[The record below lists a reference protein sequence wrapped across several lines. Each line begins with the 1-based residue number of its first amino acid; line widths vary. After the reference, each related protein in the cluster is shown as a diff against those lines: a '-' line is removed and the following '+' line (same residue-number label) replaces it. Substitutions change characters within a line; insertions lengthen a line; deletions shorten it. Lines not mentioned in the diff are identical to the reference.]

1 MEKEM
6 ALTLTIDGN
15 LSENVCKLYLNQNL
29 VIIHPSEFKKKE
41 EVVDYAVNL
50 MKDKKMTDFKGNILK
65 KDVKESDNSKGLKRQ

>member
-50 MKDKKMTDFKGNILK
+50 MKDKKMTDFKGNMLK